1 MITPNEKLQN
11 NPKGGGH
18 DMKIVEPTDAELE
31 ALGFENLGDYG
42 NYQQLEE
49 EDTDPYLTI
58 ARENH
63 RGL

>member
-1 MITPNEKLQN
+1 
-11 NPKGGGH
+11 
-18 DMKIVEPTDAELE
+18 MKIVEPTDAELEALGFENLLE

-63 RGL
+63 RGLSL